1 MSVMDE
7 IRRSEL
13 NDIKLQMDT
22 ERGRKFMWRL
32 LELSNV
38 FRPTFSPDPLQ
49 MAFNEGTRNQGL
61 KLFAEIMEVAPKKYM
76 VAALEA
82 KERSDLLVAQLAKEK
97 EMNNEDE

>member
-1 MSVMDE
+1 MSVMDKV
-7 IRRSEL
+7 RREEL

-22 ERGRKFMWRL
+22 ERGRKFIWRL
-32 LELSNV
+32 LEMSRV
-38 FRPTFSPDPLQ
+38 FMPTFSPDPLQ

-61 KLFAEIMEVAPKKYM
+61 KLFADIMEVTPKKYM

-97 EMNNEDE
+97 EMNDED

>member
-1 MSVMDE
+1 MSAMDDV
-7 IRRSEL
+7 RRQEL

-32 LELSNV
+32 LEMSRV
-38 FRPTFSPDPLQ
+38 FSPTFSPDPLQ

-61 KLFAEIMEVAPKKYM
+61 KLFADIMEVSPKKYM

-82 KERSDLLVAQLAKEK
+82 KERNDLIVAQLEK
-97 EMNNEDE
+97 EREMSDADE